1 MGQSELLTALRR
13 KGEEQAAAI
22 RVKTEEEEAAV
33 RLATTSTLADL
44 QLVHERRLAAAC
56 DERRH
61 DIMAQA
67 KRRGALIRLRAE
79 HGLALRLRQRAE
91 ACLGQ
96 LRDCRGEGLLQ
107 RLAEELPRAQWS
119 RVRVAPA
126 DAAFAARLFTGAT
139 IEADPAISG
148 GLETSSADNSLSV
161 VNSLESRLAK
171 AWPELLPDLFAGLK
185 GELP

>member
-13 KGEEQAAAI
+13 KGEEQAAAL
-22 RVKTEEEEAAV
+22 RTKTEEEEAAL

-44 QLVHERRLAAAC
+44 RLVHARRLAAAC

-67 KRRGALIRLRAE
+67 ERRGALIRLRAE
-79 HGLALRLRQRAE
+79 HGLALKLRQQAD
-91 ACLGQ
+91 ACLRQ
-96 LRDCRGEGLLQ
+96 LRDCRGEGLLLQ
-107 RLAEELPRAQWS
+107 LADELPRAVWS

-126 DAAFAARLFTGAT
+126 DAAFAARLFPGAA

-148 GLETSSADNSLSV
+148 GLEAFSADNSLTV

-171 AWPELLPDLFAGLK
+171 AWPELLPDLLAGLREK
-185 GELP
+185 LP